1 MYLLNFPNKIEN
13 ETLFSRVV
21 HLSYILSPISILR
34 YTLQRRGHEHRVPY
48 SMIMAI
54 IEIWAELQLLLGCK
68 NRPSCEMHM
77 SAKLPFDDDDANWVF
92 FMGKSSSSKKEEHQV
107 MT

>member
-1 MYLLNFPNKIEN
+1 MISTLELQICATTFLVMSVWTPYAKYHLLNFPNKIEN

-54 IEIWAELQLLLGCK
+54 IEI
-68 NRPSCEMHM
+68 
-77 SAKLPFDDDDANWVF
+77 
-92 FMGKSSSSKKEEHQV
+92 
-107 MT
+107 